1 MKIKYLTL
9 VLLIALLPV
18 LLILGCDSAPE
29 GTETDSPQEAESA
42 QVPEDDEEVTV
53 EGPLMGAVSAP
64 LQVDGTVEGYPVSP
78 LETLGAVIHLAHDG
92 QYLYLHLETEG
103 EGWVAVGFNR
113 PGGGM
118 NGANMIIGYLN
129 QGMPALREDIGRGRN
144 HSEASVSAV
153 REHYLIYE
161 NGRVILEFSYP
172 LDFPEGEDYSLSGL
186 AQGET
191 YELIYATHSS
201 SGEISRQHTG
211 RSSIRFS
218 VE

>member
-1 MKIKYLTL
+1 MKIKNMAL
-9 VLLIALLPV
+9 VLFMALLPA
-18 LLILGCDSAPE
+18 LLIFGCDSAPA
-29 GTETDSPQEAESA
+29 GVDTEQPQEPESV
-42 QVPEDDEEVTV
+42 QPPEGDETVAV
-53 EGPLMGAVSAP
+53 EGPLMGAVTAP
-64 LQVDGTVEGYPVSP
+64 LQIDGSAEGYPAPP

-161 NGRVILEFSYP
+161 NGRINLEFSYP
-172 LDFPEGEDYSLSGL
+172 LDFPEGEDYSLGGL
-186 AQGET
+186 EQGET

-211 RSSIRFS
+211 RSSISFS